1 MVETVRERIPDGA
14 EEGASY
20 YPVFLDVRGRTA
32 LVVGGGAVAERKAAG
47 LARAGACVRVVAPTV
62 TAGLEA
68 QARDGLVDLRRRA
81 FRENDVEGVFLVYAA
96 TDDAAVNEAVYAEAE
111 ARGVPANV
119 VDDPAHCSF
128 IVPSVVRRGP
138 LQLAV
143 STSGAAPALAKRL
156 RRELEGRFP
165 EDWAVY
171 VDLLAEVRALVRS
184 RMAGGEAERAPVLEA
199 ACDLGVLERLRA
211 GARALPGRK
220 RPRAPGRAR
229 LRRRPCANARGRA
242 PRPAGPRRPP
252 NPRESAL
259 PAPAAAASQAQAR
272 RPTWTRPT
280 ATARAA
286 PPTAR

>member
-1 MVETVRERIPDGA
+1 M
-14 EEGASY
+14 
-20 YPVFLDVRGRTA
+20 
-32 LVVGGGAVAERKAAG
+32 
-47 LARAGACVRVVAPTV
+47 APTV

-143 STSGAAPALAKRL
+143 STSGAAPVLAKRL

-211 GARALPGRK
+211 GERLDAEAVYAEARRAARAGAGDGR
-220 RPRAPGRAR
+220 
-229 LRRRPCANARGRA
+229 
-242 PRPAGPRRPP
+242 
-252 NPRESAL
+252 
-259 PAPAAAASQAQAR
+259 
-272 RPTWTRPT
+272 
-280 ATARAA
+280 
-286 PPTAR
+286 

>member
-62 TAGLEA
+62 TA
-68 QARDGLVDLRRRA
+68 
-81 FRENDVEGVFLVYAA
+81 GVFLVYAA

-211 GARALPGRK
+211 GERLDAEAVYAEALRAARAGAGDGR
-220 RPRAPGRAR
+220 
-229 LRRRPCANARGRA
+229 
-242 PRPAGPRRPP
+242 
-252 NPRESAL
+252 
-259 PAPAAAASQAQAR
+259 
-272 RPTWTRPT
+272 
-280 ATARAA
+280 
-286 PPTAR
+286 

>member
-68 QARDGLVDLRRRA
+68 QAR
-81 FRENDVEGVFLVYAA
+81 
-96 TDDAAVNEAVYAEAE
+96 
-111 ARGVPANV
+111 
-119 VDDPAHCSF
+119 
-128 IVPSVVRRGP
+128 
-138 LQLAV
+138 
-143 STSGAAPALAKRL
+143 
-156 RRELEGRFP
+156 
-165 EDWAVY
+165 
-171 VDLLAEVRALVRS
+171 
-184 RMAGGEAERAPVLEA
+184 
-199 ACDLGVLERLRA
+199 
-211 GARALPGRK
+211 
-220 RPRAPGRAR
+220 
-229 LRRRPCANARGRA
+229 
-242 PRPAGPRRPP
+242 
-252 NPRESAL
+252 
-259 PAPAAAASQAQAR
+259 

>member
-119 VDDPAHCSF
+119 VDDPA
-128 IVPSVVRRGP
+128 
-138 LQLAV
+138 LQLHRAV
-143 STSGAAPALAKRL
+143 GGAARDCIGRVTSNRACLANGAAELGAPGLGGLLHRWRGARPRVRKPAAK
-156 RRELEGRFP
+156 P
-165 EDWAVY
+165 SAP
-171 VDLLAEVRALVRS
+171 
-184 RMAGGEAERAPVLEA
+184 PVLRA
-199 ACDLGVLERLRA
+199 AATWG
-211 GARALPGRK
+211 
-220 RPRAPGRAR
+220 
-229 LRRRPCANARGRA
+229 A
-242 PRPAGPRRPP
+242 PRR
-252 NPRESAL
+252 
-259 PAPAAAASQAQAR
+259 AQASGSMP
-272 RPTWTRPT
+272 RPYAEALTLAGVT
-280 ATARAA
+280 A
-286 PPTAR
+286 

>member
-68 QARDGLVDLRRRA
+68 HARDGLVDLRRRA

-165 EDWAVY
+165 G
-171 VDLLAEVRALVRS
+171 LGGLRGP
-184 RMAGGEAERAPVLEA
+184 AGR
-199 ACDLGVLERLRA
+199 
-211 GARALPGRK
+211 GA
-220 RPRAPGRAR
+220 RPRAFAHGRRRSRAR
-229 LRRRPCANARGRA
+229 PGARGRLRPGSARA
-242 PRPAGPRRPP
+242 PARRRAARCRGRVRGSASSGPRRGG
-252 NPRESAL
+252 
-259 PAPAAAASQAQAR
+259 
-272 RPTWTRPT
+272 
-280 ATARAA
+280 
-286 PPTAR
+286 

>member
-47 LARAGACVRVVAPTV
+47 LARAGACVRVVAP
-62 TAGLEA
+62 AGLEA

-211 GARALPGRK
+211 GERLDAEAVYAEALRAARAGAGDGR
-220 RPRAPGRAR
+220 
-229 LRRRPCANARGRA
+229 
-242 PRPAGPRRPP
+242 
-252 NPRESAL
+252 
-259 PAPAAAASQAQAR
+259 
-272 RPTWTRPT
+272 
-280 ATARAA
+280 
-286 PPTAR
+286 

>member
-68 QARDGLVDLRRRA
+68 QARDGLVDLRRA

-143 STSGAAPALAKRL
+143 STSGAAPVLAKRL

-211 GARALPGRK
+211 GERLDAEAVYAEALRAARAGAGDGR
-220 RPRAPGRAR
+220 
-229 LRRRPCANARGRA
+229 
-242 PRPAGPRRPP
+242 
-252 NPRESAL
+252 
-259 PAPAAAASQAQAR
+259 
-272 RPTWTRPT
+272 
-280 ATARAA
+280 
-286 PPTAR
+286 

>member
-1 MVETVRERIPDGA
+1 MTGGHDLI
-14 EEGASY
+14 
-20 YPVFLDVRGRTA
+20 
-32 LVVGGGAVAERKAAG
+32 VVGGGAVAERKAAG

-143 STSGAAPALAKRL
+143 STSGAAPVLAKRL

-211 GARALPGRK
+211 GERLDAEAVYAEALRAARAGAGDGR
-220 RPRAPGRAR
+220 
-229 LRRRPCANARGRA
+229 
-242 PRPAGPRRPP
+242 
-252 NPRESAL
+252 
-259 PAPAAAASQAQAR
+259 
-272 RPTWTRPT
+272 
-280 ATARAA
+280 
-286 PPTAR
+286 

>member
-119 VDDPAHCSF
+119 VDDPAHCS
-128 IVPSVVRRGP
+128 
-138 LQLAV
+138 
-143 STSGAAPALAKRL
+143 
-156 RRELEGRFP
+156 
-165 EDWAVY
+165 
-171 VDLLAEVRALVRS
+171 
-184 RMAGGEAERAPVLEA
+184 
-199 ACDLGVLERLRA
+199 
-211 GARALPGRK
+211 
-220 RPRAPGRAR
+220 
-229 LRRRPCANARGRA
+229 
-242 PRPAGPRRPP
+242 
-252 NPRESAL
+252 
-259 PAPAAAASQAQAR
+259 
-272 RPTWTRPT
+272 
-280 ATARAA
+280 
-286 PPTAR
+286 

>member
-111 ARGVPANV
+111 
-119 VDDPAHCSF
+119 
-128 IVPSVVRRGP
+128 
-138 LQLAV
+138 
-143 STSGAAPALAKRL
+143 
-156 RRELEGRFP
+156 
-165 EDWAVY
+165 
-171 VDLLAEVRALVRS
+171 
-184 RMAGGEAERAPVLEA
+184 RAPVLEA

-211 GARALPGRK
+211 GERLDAEAVYAEALRAARAGAGDGR
-220 RPRAPGRAR
+220 
-229 LRRRPCANARGRA
+229 
-242 PRPAGPRRPP
+242 
-252 NPRESAL
+252 
-259 PAPAAAASQAQAR
+259 
-272 RPTWTRPT
+272 
-280 ATARAA
+280 
-286 PPTAR
+286 

>member
-143 STSGAAPALAKRL
+143 STSGAPVLAKRL

-211 GARALPGRK
+211 GERLDAEAVYAEALRAARAGAGDGR
-220 RPRAPGRAR
+220 
-229 LRRRPCANARGRA
+229 
-242 PRPAGPRRPP
+242 
-252 NPRESAL
+252 
-259 PAPAAAASQAQAR
+259 
-272 RPTWTRPT
+272 
-280 ATARAA
+280 
-286 PPTAR
+286 

>member
-1 MVETVRERIPDGA
+1 MVETVRERIPDSA

-47 LARAGACVRVVAPTV
+47 LARAGACVRVV
-62 TAGLEA
+62 
-68 QARDGLVDLRRRA
+68 ARDGLVDLRRRA

-143 STSGAAPALAKRL
+143 STSGAAPVLAKRL

-211 GARALPGRK
+211 GERLDAEAVYAEALRAARAGAGDGR
-220 RPRAPGRAR
+220 
-229 LRRRPCANARGRA
+229 
-242 PRPAGPRRPP
+242 
-252 NPRESAL
+252 
-259 PAPAAAASQAQAR
+259 
-272 RPTWTRPT
+272 
-280 ATARAA
+280 
-286 PPTAR
+286 

>member
-1 MVETVRERIPDGA
+1 M
-14 EEGASY
+14 
-20 YPVFLDVRGRTA
+20 
-32 LVVGGGAVAERKAAG
+32 
-47 LARAGACVRVVAPTV
+47 
-62 TAGLEA
+62 
-68 QARDGLVDLRRRA
+68 
-81 FRENDVEGVFLVYAA
+81 YAA

-143 STSGAAPALAKRL
+143 STSGAAPVLAKRL
-156 RRELEGRFP
+156 WRELEGRFP

-211 GARALPGRK
+211 GERLDAEAVYAEALRAARAGAGDGR
-220 RPRAPGRAR
+220 
-229 LRRRPCANARGRA
+229 
-242 PRPAGPRRPP
+242 
-252 NPRESAL
+252 
-259 PAPAAAASQAQAR
+259 
-272 RPTWTRPT
+272 
-280 ATARAA
+280 
-286 PPTAR
+286 